1 MLILG
6 LILSLNSCQSEQVHW
21 FEDLE
26 DKKEISSK
34 KEKNAE
40 IDKCLAYI
48 NRFPEDSIRNIQ
60 ILKKTIINSLKSE
73 DEELTYKLILL
84 SLKNYPEIINDKE
97 IEQLTFHFYQ
107 SYLKEL
113 ETTNWIKGIII
124 TKWNEKEK
132 SSYLQ
137 FYTNQIKKELPDITA
152 FHKSKQLLSMAKI
165 HSLLFPKSENS
176 PLFLWKSYEIMCL
189 TGNSKEALNILDLIL
204 IRHKDWIQIENVKK
218 EKRKIIKLK
227 TKNKNLQYDWLPFEE
242 PDKNHAP
249 VS

>member
-1 MLILG
+1 MKLTAISVKMLILG

-34 KEKNAE
+34 KEKNDE

-132 SSYLQ
+132 
-137 FYTNQIKKELPDITA
+137 
-152 FHKSKQLLSMAKI
+152 
-165 HSLLFPKSENS
+165 
-176 PLFLWKSYEIMCL
+176 
-189 TGNSKEALNILDLIL
+189 
-204 IRHKDWIQIENVKK
+204 
-218 EKRKIIKLK
+218 
-227 TKNKNLQYDWLPFEE
+227 
-242 PDKNHAP
+242 
-249 VS
+249 